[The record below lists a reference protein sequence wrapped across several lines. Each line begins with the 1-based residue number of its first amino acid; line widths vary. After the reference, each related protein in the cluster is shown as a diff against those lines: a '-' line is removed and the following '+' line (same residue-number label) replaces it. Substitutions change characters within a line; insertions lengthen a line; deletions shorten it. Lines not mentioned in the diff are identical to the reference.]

1 MRLLHLLNCHVHVKW
16 STQPLHSN
24 IDKNKPTWLLFTHI
38 KYKYNLII
46 RVIWTKNKWKKVS
59 KKKKH
64 EGKVS
69 RMSTK

>member
-46 RVIWTKNKWKKVS
+46 RVIWTKTNGKEF
-59 KKKKH
+59 KKKKN

-69 RMSTK
+69 RMSTN